1 MSSKIERAFEKKD
14 KISIKIMLKKT
25 LIRQLKR
32 TIKTTVTLV
41 IVATVHRNECMILQL
56 FVSAEPI
63 LKIGWPWH
71 LSIYALVSA
80 SYKMHQDVHSGI
92 G

>member
-1 MSSKIERAFEKKD
+1 MA
-14 KISIKIMLKKT
+14 LV
-25 LIRQLKR
+25 
-32 TIKTTVTLV
+32 TIVV
-41 IVATVHRNECMILQL
+41 VATVNRNKDVCKTLQL
-56 FVSAEPI
+56 FVLAEAI

-80 SYKMHQDVHSGI
+80 SYKMHQDVYSGI